1 MTGRITNIQRF
12 SLHDGPGIRT
22 TVFFHGCHMRC
33 RWCHNPETLCAPETP
48 LFYASKC
55 IGCGACYKA
64 CPTGARGAD
73 FRGCTGC
80 GACVEVCWTGALC
93 RAAREVTVEE
103 AMREI
108 RQDKLYYD
116 ESGGGLTLS
125 GGEALDQLEF
135 AEALTEAALAEGI
148 RVAVETNLLHPFERI
163 RPLLE
168 RMSCIMADIK
178 LIDDAA
184 HRAWTGVSNAPVLE
198 NARLLGTLGIP
209 LILRTPL
216 IPGAT
221 DGEENLRRIGEL
233 VRDIPNVRYWELLNF
248 NPLGADKYTALRQE
262 NPIAAAR
269 PLPKAA
275 LDRIAETVR
284 DLGVEVR
291 IG

>member
-33 RWCHNPETLCAPETP
+33 RWCHNPETLCTPETP

-55 IGCGACYKA
+55 IGCGACFKA

-262 NPIAAAR
+262 NLFADAR

>member
-1 MTGRITNIQRF
+1 
-12 SLHDGPGIRT
+12 
-22 TVFFHGCHMRC
+22 
-33 RWCHNPETLCAPETP
+33 
-48 LFYASKC
+48 
-55 IGCGACYKA
+55 
-64 CPTGARGAD
+64 
-73 FRGCTGC
+73 
-80 GACVEVCWTGALC
+80 
-93 RAAREVTVEE
+93 
-103 AMREI
+103 MREI

-125 GGEALDQLEF
+125 GGEALDQPEF
-135 AEALTEAALAEGI
+135 AEALTGAALAEGI
-148 RVAVETNLLHPFERI
+148 RVAVETNLLHPFDRI

-184 HRAWTGVSNAPVLE
+184 HRHWTGVSNAPVLE

-221 DGEENLRRIGEL
+221 DGEENLRRIGEF
-233 VRDIPNVRYWELLNF
+233 VAGIPNVQYWELLNF

-262 NPIAAAR
+262 NPFADAR